1 MFGKLGTNR
10 LGVDPEDTEALTAFE
25 DRHADVVEITGDFL
39 PSVDSYWVSPRLL
52 DPESAG
58 GCGLTYSACVDTFD
72 NYDSTSVRPNREFEV
87 LEAFQD
93 RLVVEPRGGG
103 DEELDDEQKRELSR
117 RLECCFPQG
126 LEYRVRAQNQWVVIG
141 SGGAT
146 RNDVTARRWVLP
158 RDPADPEDD
167 EEVFRCDLDCD
178 PRKVYWNSRV
188 FEVAADHDCSPAG
201 CAVGAA
207 VEGDVCRYDP
217 CDERAV
223 GSCQRDGSLRL
234 PGTKDAEG
242 NDIAD
247 HGATSCIFSGLNA
260 RFVVYR
266 GLSPSVR
273 GMEFRWQ
280 TVGGFRTLVTSLE
293 AVSIA
298 VLPQHV
304 EYVPELQRIAIIDG
318 AQLGLSLVSLDSLR
332 VEDPWPVY

>member
-1 MFGKLGTNR
+1 
-10 LGVDPEDTEALTAFE
+10 
-25 DRHADVVEITGDFL
+25 
-39 PSVDSYWVSPRLL
+39 LL
-52 DPESAG
+52 ES
-58 GCGLTYSACVDTFD
+58 
-72 NYDSTSVRPNREFEV
+72 
-87 LEAFQD
+87 
-93 RLVVEPRGGG
+93 
-103 DEELDDEQKRELSR
+103 K
-117 RLECCFPQG
+117 
-126 LEYRVRAQNQWVVIG
+126 
-141 SGGAT
+141 
-146 RNDVTARRWVLP
+146 
-158 RDPADPEDD
+158 

-178 PRKVYWNSRV
+178 PRKTYWNSRV
-188 FEVAADHDCSPAG
+188 FEVAADPSAFPAGTDCTAFG
-201 CAVGAA
+201 CAVGLAQ
-207 VEGDVCRYDP
+207 EGDACRYDP
-217 CDERAV
+217 CDPALA
-223 GSCQRDGSLRL
+223 GCQRDGSLRL